1 MVSRWGM
8 SERIGPVMFAQSQEH
23 VFLGK
28 EIAQSREYS
37 EAMAAMVDAE
47 IQRLLTELEARG
59 RELLESHRSE
69 LDTLAAALEK
79 EETLEA
85 EAIRELLGHA
95 SAQS

>member
-1 MVSRWGM
+1 
-8 SERIGPVMFAQSQEH
+8 MFAQSQEH